1 MRAIA
6 FVALTAILALGAQA
20 ANNRTD
26 RVAAMPQ
33 CGPLKSAWYSG
44 FLNVRP
50 TGKGLH
56 YVFIESLSQPSPDPI
71 MIWFNGGPGCSSLLG
86 MFQENGPY
94 IIDDGETIIKPN
106 PYPWNQESNLL
117 YIESP
122 AGVGFSYG
130 QTPEDLI
137 HTDMTQSE
145 DAFAALQDFYMAFP
159 AYKNNSLY
167 ITGESYAGIYGP
179 YLAW

>member
-1 MRAIA
+1 MRVLA
-6 FVALTAILALGAQA
+6 FVALTALLALGTYG

-56 YVFIESLSQPSPDPI
+56 YVFIESLSKPSSDPI
-71 MIWFNGGPGCSSLLG
+71 LIWFNGGPGCSSLLG
-86 MFQENGPY
+86 MFEENGPY

-106 PYPWNQESNLL
+106 PYPWNQEANLL

-122 AGVGFSYG
+122 AGVGFSFG
-130 QTPEDLI
+130 QSPEDLI
-137 HTDMTQSE
+137 HTDMTQSV
-145 DAFAALQDFYMAFP
+145 DAFAGLQDFYMAFP
-159 AYKNNSLY
+159 AY
-167 ITGESYAGIYGP
+167 
-179 YLAW
+179 